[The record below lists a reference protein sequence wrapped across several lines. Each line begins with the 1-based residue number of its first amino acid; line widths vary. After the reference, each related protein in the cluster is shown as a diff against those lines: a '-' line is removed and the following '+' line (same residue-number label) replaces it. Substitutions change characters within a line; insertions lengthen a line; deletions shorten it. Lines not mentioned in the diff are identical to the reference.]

1 MCKVKGYLPALQPR
15 SRRERRNVEKILF
28 IHHGMFIFQKKSRVH
43 SFLIFFM
50 QNEANEFYLEENMIC
65 FSVAPLVISK
75 QNVLIL

>member
-1 MCKVKGYLPALQPR
+1 
-15 SRRERRNVEKILF
+15 
-28 IHHGMFIFQKKSRVH
+28 MFIFQKKSRVH